1 MTIFMQNK
9 PSVKDVVK
17 TGSVFQQNR
26 KMQKA
31 GVLTFNFSLPAISTC
46 PGAGVCAD
54 KGKGFWFAYLEQIR
68 YPSALAYRERM
79 LELTRSGNMV
89 SVISE
94 ELDRLVKK
102 AKGNRLAIRVHASGD
117 FYSAGYLLQWATIA
131 QLYPDVSFYAYTKS
145 IAIVKHLQKQGWT
158 APSNLVLIF
167 SLGGKLD
174 RLVDVQNDRH
184 SRIFATEKDALGAG
198 YAIAAE
204 DDSVAWSSTNKKIG
218 LIMFGA
224 RAKKGNAVL
233 KNV

>member
-1 MTIFMQNK
+1 MTSI
-9 PSVKDVVK
+9 
-17 TGSVFQQNR
+17 FQQNK

-31 GVLTFNFSLPAISTC
+31 GVLTYNFSLPAIATC

-54 KGKGFWFAYLEQIR
+54 KGKGFCFAYLEQIR

-79 LELTRSGNMV
+79 YELAKSGELV

-102 AKGNRLAIRVHASGD
+102 AGPQKLAVRIHASGD

-145 IAIVKHLQKQGWT
+145 IAIVKHLQRQGWM
-158 APSNLVLIF
+158 APNNLILIY

-174 RLVDVQNDRH
+174 RLIDVNTDRH
-184 SRIFATEKDALGAG
+184 SRIFATEDAALAAG
-198 YAIAAE
+198 YTLASE
-204 DDSVAWSSTNKKIG
+204 DDSQAWSSSNNKIG
-218 LIMFGA
+218 LVMFGA
-224 RAKKGNAVL
+224 RAKKGNIAL
-233 KNV
+233 RNAA